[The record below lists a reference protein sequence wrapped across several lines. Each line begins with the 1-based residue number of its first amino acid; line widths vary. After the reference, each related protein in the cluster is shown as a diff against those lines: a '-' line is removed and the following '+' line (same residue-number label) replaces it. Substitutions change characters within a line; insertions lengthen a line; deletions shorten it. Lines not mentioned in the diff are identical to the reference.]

1 MADLWP
7 VGVSLEILATLSG
20 TAGKQL
26 IRLSELWKT
35 DFPPA
40 SRAVFYIGML
50 TNTAAGPIL
59 DMAAYSFAAQS
70 LIGPFGGLDTIWNAA
85 LAPWL
90 LKEKLTRS
98 RLFACVVIFIGTVL
112 SGVFGSHE
120 ERDYNVEVV
129 YELLV
134 TPRILYYLTGVA
146 AWVAFNILVPMRRP
160 KGDVLRGLSLGVTA
174 GSIAGNMF
182 CVKAGV
188 ELIERSI
195 WKGDIE
201 VWTHWLTYATL
212 IGAAFFALTNLI
224 FMTRG
229 LLEFEALF
237 MVTIYEGAM
246 IVSNCVSAGV
256 VLKELDGLESWRVA
270 CYALCV
276 LVICGGMAKLCID
289 ESEHKRAH
297 AARERELGD
306 REERQVEDIQLE
318 EATDGFDEDADSA
331 DRDAPPGPPLG
342 RMEVVTTL
350 PQDQM
355 SSTESTTSS
364 PKDDKYR
371 NSNKVAA
378 EHCSTWK
385 PMEAALP
392 VLASLPAPGYS
403 DPIRIAAKPKTGVS
417 GCNGAT
423 PGTIQDEAAWTEA
436 EEDSDPGPF
445 VVNAV
450 VPELDGQKWLETPR
464 SEIPQ
469 PPASPTGCVCGVLV
483 KIMRPST

>member
-7 VGVSLEILATLSG
+7 LGVSLEILATLSG

-26 IRLSELWKT
+26 IRLSELWST
-35 DFPPA
+35 VNPHA
-40 SRAVFYIGML
+40 SKVVFCAGML
-50 TNTAAGPIL
+50 TNTLAGPIL

-70 LIGPFGGLDTIWNAA
+70 LIAPFGGLDTIWNAA

-90 LKEKLTRS
+90 LKEKLTMN
-98 RLFACVVIFIGTVL
+98 RLCACCVIFIGTVL

-120 ERDYNVEVV
+120 ERDYSVEVV
-129 YELLV
+129 YKLLV

-160 KGDVLRGLSLGVTA
+160 KGDILRGLSLGVTA

-195 WKGDIE
+195 WKGDAE

-212 IGAAFFALTNLI
+212 LGAAFFALSNLV

-256 VLKELDGLESWRVA
+256 VLLELDGLESWRVA
-270 CYALCV
+270 SYTMCV
-276 LVICGGMAKLCID
+276 LLICGGMAKLCIN
-289 ESEHKRAH
+289 ESESAKRAQ
-297 AARERELGD
+297 AARAEAET
-306 REERQVEDIQLE
+306 EQK
-318 EATDGFDEDADSA
+318 EATY
-331 DRDAPPGPPLG
+331 
-342 RMEVVTTL
+342 

-364 PKDDKYR
+364 PKDDKHGAQ
-371 NSNKVAA
+371 NKAA
-378 EHCSTWK
+378 SIPCSTCTAWK
-385 PMEAALP
+385 PMEPTLP
-392 VLASLPAPGYS
+392 VLASIPAPS
-403 DPIRIAAKPKTGVS
+403 HSEPIRIGTKSKIDAS
-417 GCNGAT
+417 GTAPST
-423 PGTIQDEAAWTEA
+423 VQDEAAWTEA
-436 EEDSDPGPF
+436 EEDSDPGLG
-445 VVNAV
+445 VGNTAV
-450 VPELDGQKWLETPR
+450 SLHDGQMWMQSPR
-464 SEIPQ
+464 SGAPQ
-469 PPASPTGCVCGVLV
+469 TPAASPTGCVCGVFV
-483 KIMRPST
+483 KIMKPI